1 MVVNNI
7 SVVKTLLIALT
18 LTFTTFQECYSQGAW
33 NMQYYPL
40 DSLNNAFEGKEIRLD
55 LKKSDLD
62 VYDSKVNI
70 RRHFN
75 TNDSAYVIID
85 NRSKLF
91 VERWKIYV
99 DHGVLSDQYLEC
111 TDTSSK
117 KRLVIR
123 EIYLKSVNDKSLT
136 LEGNFYILSKDKE
149 ELSNNRKVFQ
159 IPRSLVKGFLTRI
172 ND

>member
-7 SVVKTLLIALT
+7 RVVKTLLIALT
-18 LTFTTFQECYSQGAW
+18 LTFTAFQECYSQGAW

-40 DSLNNAFEGKEIRLD
+40 DSLNDAFEGKEIRVD

-62 VYDSKVNI
+62 VYDSEVNI

-75 TNDSAYVIID
+75 TNDSAYVTID
-85 NRSKLF
+85 NKSKLLI
-91 VERWKIYV
+91 ERWKIYV

-111 TDTSSK
+111 TDMSSK
-117 KRLVIR
+117 KRHVIR
-123 EIYLKSVNDKSLT
+123 EIYLKSVNDKFLT
-136 LEGNFYILSKDKE
+136 LEGNFYIVSKGNL

-159 IPRSLVKGFLTRI
+159 IPKNLVKGFLTRI